1 MVWYGTVWY
10 GMVWYGMVWYG
21 MVWYGYS
28 RVSPGIRSH
37 RLQSSARNRNSYGD
51 PLMNAK
57 SALGDS
63 LASGV
68 PMCRN
73 MKQEFVPTCSFCLL
87 TFPNEAGLQVHEI
100 RCSRKVEA
108 THAETERVKF
118 DATITIHNATK
129 NSENDAYSRH
139 PLKRRLLAAVAFEQ
153 HSPTKILR
161 PESSEIVVTNER
173 KTPTA
178 DVKEAGAKI
187 DVKSDAPCS
196 TRRYTAGRVVVVHCV
211 K

>member
-1 MVWYGTVWY
+1 MG
-10 GMVWYGMVWYG
+10 
-21 MVWYGYS
+21 
-28 RVSPGIRSH
+28 
-37 RLQSSARNRNSYGD
+37 
-51 PLMNAK
+51 
-57 SALGDS
+57 
-63 LASGV
+63 
-68 PMCRN
+68 RN
-73 MKQEFVPTCSFCLL
+73 MKQEFLPTCSFCLL

-129 NSENDAYSRH
+129 NPENDAYNRH
-139 PLKRRLLAAVAFEQ
+139 PLKRRLLAAAAFEQ

-161 PESSEIVVTNER
+161 PARTEWSEIVVTNER

-178 DVKEAGAKI
+178 DMKEAGAKI

-196 TRRYTAGRVVVVHCV
+196 TRRYTAGRGCSRQRADDGKAACPKRDDHAAGADLLSGSCDGEFPVVSCLYAVTRKPVHIIGARGRFCAR
-211 K
+211 